1 MKNPVLTP
9 REMFDILAK
18 ERGWMFN
25 PGGQVILD
33 EARGGAAAGGALG
46 GQAVFALAQVVDK
59 NGEPVELARG
69 EYLNGGDHGE
79 ERALRALE
87 KHMPPNTALQ
97 GGKLTVL
104 VDQKP
109 CCRHRHDC
117 RGKLQSYAL
126 RKGLFLEIWLPVR
139 PKARGTGN
147 VTPKTAMRTS
157 MRTRVPGWDL
167 YLYRP
172 EIDEPCCVQAGKGS

>member
-79 ERALRALE
+79 ERAGGALPRAAGSE
-87 KHMPPNTALQ
+87 RQ
-97 GGKLTVL
+97 
-104 VDQKP
+104 
-109 CCRHRHDC
+109 
-117 RGKLQSYAL
+117 
-126 RKGLFLEIWLPVR
+126 VR
-139 PKARGTGN
+139 R
-147 VTPKTAMRTS
+147 
-157 MRTRVPGWDL
+157 
-167 YLYRP
+167 
-172 EIDEPCCVQAGKGS
+172 